1 MSAAAGRSSP
11 WLTVIMPSHRGERW
25 IDTALRTL
33 AAEAATG
40 MEILIL
46 DSSPTSATVDIAR
59 QYAESLDVRIFDRPD
74 LASWP
79 AKTNVGVSLARAEH
93 ICWLHVDD
101 VWFSGRTATVRSWI
115 DQHPNI
121 PLHLAPSAIIDSR
134 GRTLGVWRCPLP
146 AETALPSAMVVERL
160 LVQNFI
166 AAPAPVFRKDA
177 WLACGGLDESLWY
190 TADWDLWLKLAE
202 SGPVCYHECVTTGF
216 RIHSGSL
223 TVAGSGDLADFAIQ
237 MHTVLDR
244 HLPRQGGNGTGVE
257 RAARASIGVNCALA
271 AAAAGDFS
279 ELPRALF
286 AVLRLGPSGLRRY
299 WRDSRIADRVLPRL
313 SARLRGAL

>member
-1 MSAAAGRSSP
+1 
-11 WLTVIMPSHRGERW
+11 MPSHRGERW
-25 IDTALRTL
+25 IDNALRTL
-33 AAEAATG
+33 AAEAANG

-46 DSSPTSATVDIAR
+46 DSSPTSATADIAR
-59 QYAESLDVRIFDRPD
+59 QYADRLDVRIFDRPD
-74 LASWP
+74 LVSWP

-101 VWFSGRTATVRSWI
+101 VWFSGRSAAVRSWI
-115 DQHPNI
+115 DQDPDI
-121 PLHLAPSAIIDSR
+121 PLHLAPSAIIDAR
-134 GRTLGVWRCPLP
+134 GRTLGIWRCPLP
-146 AETALPSAMVVERL
+146 AESTLPPTMVIERL

-190 TADWDLWLKLAE
+190 TADWDLWLRLAA
-202 SGPVCYHECVTTGF
+202 SGQVRYHERVTTGF

-223 TVAGSGDLADFAIQ
+223 TITGAGNLADFANQ
-237 MHTVLDR
+237 MRIVLER
-244 HLPRQGGNGTGVE
+244 HLPRQGDDWNGVE
-257 RAARASIGVNCALA
+257 RAAHASIAVNCALA
-271 AAAAGDFS
+271 AAAARDFS

-299 WRDSRIADRVLPRL
+299 WRDSRIAERVLPRVR
-313 SARLRGAL
+313 ARLLGAL